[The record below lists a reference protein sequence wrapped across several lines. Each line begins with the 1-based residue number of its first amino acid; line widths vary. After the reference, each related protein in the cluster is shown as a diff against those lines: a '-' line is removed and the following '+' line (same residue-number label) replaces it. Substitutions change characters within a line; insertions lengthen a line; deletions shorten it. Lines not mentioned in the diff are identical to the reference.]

1 MQEQKVRVE
10 HSAEREVR
18 AFRFLCRT
26 GGMKLALEPELGRQ
40 GNVRSFELR

>member
-1 MQEQKVRVE
+1 VRVE